1 MKVLVD
7 FIEQKYF
14 LLNISS
20 IPLYEKT
27 KNIILADKDMGGRNF
42 ITKLKLNTFEYPFN
56 NLDIKTKNIFFINKI
71 NSLYSMHGR
80 KIFLEMNI
88 SPSEMAEINAI
99 NPFRVICSV
108 EIDNELGR
116 LLTNFYSE
124 IAKKECDI
132 VNLIKNLI
140 ERSIFLQWHKLTVVK
155 EYLLLGT
162 GEVIKR
168 IANGE
173 NVKFNIQEKIFFP
186 EEKYTDGMMNSVNE
200 YLEEFYSFLEE
211 FNRNREKYEELG
223 NSEKYN
229 KLKEKYDKLKE
240 EIKNDYSKSF
250 SSGFINTDLTAI
262 NSFIREGIYL
272 GIALKST
279 LNEYNRTPFSN
290 TYRSQLSYIS
300 KFKRMISSDF
310 IKDAISNINDENTKR
325 RMGDLFSKYNECKF
339 FFDSYKDDIISFT
352 DVEDFAFYFQRLS
365 SVNLNLSERVITVN
379 TEQFKKIFN
388 ITDNSW
394 FIVSNQ
400 PEYNLWCIPYQQTD
414 KTEIVLM
421 LNKATGEPYRIM
433 RTDAMDFMMECQN
446 GNPYILESIIP
457 VAR

>member
-7 FIEQKYF
+7 FIERKYF

-27 KNIILADKDMGGRNF
+27 KNIILVDKDIGVRNF

-71 NSLYSMHGR
+71 NSLYSMHRR

-88 SPSEMAEINAI
+88 SPDEFFQIEEGKPLPVCYVEM
-99 NPFRVICSV
+99 
-108 EIDNELGR
+108 DNELEVP
-116 LLTNFYSE
+116 LSNFYIGIS
-124 IAKKECDI
+124 KKEHEI
-132 VNLIKNLI
+132 ISLIKNLI
-140 ERSIFLQWHKLTVVK
+140 EYTFSLNWHKLTVVK
-155 EYLLLGT
+155 EYILLGT
-162 GEVIKR
+162 GEIIKR

-173 NVKFNIQEKIFFP
+173 NVNFNISHKTLFP
-186 EEKYTDGMMNSVNE
+186 EEIDGMMNSVNE
-200 YLEEFYSFLEE
+200 YLKEFYSFLEE
-211 FNRNREKYEELG
+211 FDKNREKYEELG
-223 NSEKYN
+223 GSRTYN
-229 KLKEKYDKLKE
+229 ELKEKYNKLKE
-240 EIKNDYSKSF
+240 EIKNDYFKSF
-250 SSGFINTDLTAI
+250 SSGFNHIELTTMNT
-262 NSFIREGIYL
+262 FIREGIYL
-272 GIALKST
+272 GIVLKNM
-279 LNEYNRTPFSN
+279 LNEYNRTSFSN

-400 PEYNLWCIPYQQTD
+400 PEYNLWCIPYTQTTN

-421 LNKATGEPYRIM
+421 LDKATGKPYRIM
-433 RTDAMDFMMECQN
+433 RTDDMDFMMEWQK